1 MESVKK
7 RGKTPAKSA
16 PDTTSSARP
25 IPPAE
30 YTDPLYCR
38 YRPAP
43 EVLKWAQDTFLRDTG
58 DLHNE
63 DHAHLEYAD
72 IEFLWAPDS
81 FAKQGRTVIGQC
93 EEVTFRCG
101 PWQKGRQQQ
110 QMVDW
115 FGSVPDYLITLDARY
130 CLTCSDAEFCALLEH
145 EFYHIGQEKDEFGS
159 PAFAKDGMPKLA
171 IRGHDV
177 EEFVGVVRRYGVGH
191 PDGTLA
197 QLVAAA
203 NNAPEVAK
211 INIARACGTCLLK
224 AA

>member
-1 MESVKK
+1 MPPESF
-7 RGKTPAKSA
+7 
-16 PDTTSSARP
+16 
-25 IPPAE
+25 
-30 YTDPLYCR
+30 TDPLIAR
-38 YRPAP
+38 YMPAP
-43 EVLKWAQDTFLRDTG
+43 EVLIWARTEIITEGGR
-58 DLHNE
+58 LHNE
-63 DHAHLEYAD
+63 DHAHLEYVD
-72 IEFLWAPDS
+72 VQFLWAPEG
-81 FAKQGRTVIGQC
+81 FNKAGRTVIGQA

-115 FGSVPDYLITLDARY
+115 FGAVPDYLITLDASY
-130 CLTCSDAEFCALLEH
+130 CLTCSDAEFCALVEH
-145 EFYHIGQEKDEFGS
+145 ELMHIGQELDEFGG
-159 PAFAKDGMPKLA
+159 PAFTKDGLPRLA

-177 EEFVGVVRRYGVGH
+177 EEFVGIVRRYGVGH

-197 QLVAAA
+197 ALVAAA